1 MRGYIHTHCKEFLQM
16 IQGAQRIVLAGHL
29 NPDGDCIGSLTGLK
43 RFIFHAFEG
52 KEVTIAVPTSFPGF
66 LNFLDPKKEI
76 LINKQSPS
84 AVKEKIAQCDLLVCM
99 DLGSPARTEN
109 MEEAVRGCTAPK
121 ILIDHHLDPENF
133 ANLVFSFTQVS
144 SASEITYWLLKECSE
159 GKPLAQDVMESLAT
173 GLITDTNNFSNSIF
187 PSTFLMA
194 SELVECGF
202 NIGQVQDNVL
212 SSYSEERM
220 RLMGQMLLE
229 KMIVFKDL
237 NASLM
242 ILDQKTQKKFNYQT
256 GDSEGFVN
264 LPLRIAGVSISGLF
278 TEQEGFVRVSLRSKG
293 DISVNELSK
302 RYFNGGGHKNAAGG
316 RLYMGVDRIAEYYE
330 NSVREFLK
338 GITFDKK

>member
-121 ILIDHHLDPENF
+121 ILIDHHLDPISLIMSDVEHLF
-133 ANLVFSFTQVS
+133 MCLLAICMS
-144 SASEITYWLLKECSE
+144 S
-159 GKPLAQDVMESLAT
+159 
-173 GLITDTNNFSNSIF
+173 
-187 PSTFLMA
+187 
-194 SELVECGF
+194 
-202 NIGQVQDNVL
+202 
-212 SSYSEERM
+212 
-220 RLMGQMLLE
+220 LE
-229 KMIVFKDL
+229 KCL
-237 NASLM
+237 
-242 ILDQKTQKKFNYQT
+242 
-256 GDSEGFVN
+256 
-264 LPLRIAGVSISGLF
+264 IAVALGSF
-278 TEQEGFVRVSLRSKG
+278 
-293 DISVNELSK
+293 
-302 RYFNGGGHKNAAGG
+302 
-316 RLYMGVDRIAEYYE
+316 
-330 NSVREFLK
+330 
-338 GITFDKK
+338 